1 MNMQAMLMQAQRIQ
15 RELQKAKNELAS
27 KEFVIEKGGAVKVT
41 VMGDRSVKSINI
53 DESAFNKEDKEMIE
67 DMIVI
72 AIKEGVEQVNKAIEE
87 INVRFTGRKEGLGM

>member
-15 RELQKAKNELAS
+15 RELQKAKNELAN
-27 KEFVIEKGGAVKVT
+27 KEFIIEKSGVVKVII
-41 VMGDRSVKSINI
+41 MGDRNVKSVSI
-53 DESAFNKEDKEMIE
+53 DENAFNKEDKEMIE
-67 DMIVI
+67 DLIVI